1 VRGGKCRRLSDY
13 QLQVAVCLSVVAQ
26 VAERQAA
33 LHSRPWSSVGSPPV
47 SLD

>member
-13 QLQVAVCLSVVAQ
+13 QLQAAAAVCLSVVAQ

-33 LHSRPWSSVGSPPV
+33 LHSRPWSSVGSPV
-47 SLD
+47 S